1 MICRNLGEGN
11 APPPDP
17 LVPTAPTCGTGGT
30 GPAGLSKLV
39 LYCRISCSKGPF
51 SRGALHTF
59 WHRLRM
65 YDGYFPNSF
74 RPNHI
79 WDIFGLGLK
88 SKQTFLWKKTTEWWK
103 SWTSA
108 KYHKIHS
115 ANLPNWPKIL
125 GYLWKKASSCV
136 RSPCILPSAQQ
147 TTYSSAE
154 WHWQRAATTE
164 HCGAARRVRPGRF
177 SLK

>member
-1 MICRNLGEGN
+1 MLVLHGRTGPCRAVDRSKNPNGRGEQLHGRYNLTPHPIEKGLNDLPKSGGGER
-11 APPPDP
+11 PPPAP

-59 WHRLRM
+59 CYRLRT

-74 RPNHI
+74 RPISNLGYI
-79 WDIFGLGLK
+79 WVR
-88 SKQTFLWKKTTEWWK
+88 SEKQTFLWKTTTEL
-103 SWTSA
+103 WTSA

-115 ANLPNWPKIL
+115 ANLPNWPKSF
-125 GYLWKKASSCV
+125 GY
-136 RSPCILPSAQQ
+136 R
-147 TTYSSAE
+147 
-154 WHWQRAATTE
+154 
-164 HCGAARRVRPGRF
+164 
-177 SLK
+177 